1 MKIVAIIPARY
12 GSKRFP
18 GKPLAQIA
26 GKPMIQ
32 RVYEQAS
39 KSSNLDDVYVAT
51 DDERIKACVE
61 AFGGKAVMTSLEHP
75 SGTDRVYEAATRIGL
90 APDDIVIN
98 IQGDQ
103 PLFPPGLVESLV
115 EPLQADPGISMTT
128 LYYPVYGAEEALNAN
143 HVKVVMDNKGFA
155 LYFSRAPIP
164 YHREGGASPR
174 YKKHLGVYAYRMEFL
189 ARFTRLPVGLLEKTE
204 KLEQLRALENG
215 FRIKMIESP
224 VDSVEVDIEADIGR
238 VEGLLSTGVSD
249 N

>member
-51 DDERIKACVE
+51 DDERITACVE

-174 YKKHLGVYAYRMEFL
+174 YRKHLGVYAYRMEFL
-189 ARFTRLPVGLLEKTE
+189 SRFTRLPVGLLEKTE